1 MRPYDLVLQSFF
13 FFFLKSGP
21 FPASF
26 LFIFVFSI
34 QLIINKCSIKF
45 CRWLE
50 SNRGPLVSK
59 ASALPTEPQPLPKVL
74 QSLPNHFRL
83 FSIFTNQ
90 WQIIVSNKS
99 WKKHRCCARDLNPG
113 PQEAKD
119 GSIHCAMAASTPC
132 NTINLEQCSKSKH
145 RHALNMDTV
154 SSWLN
159 QWTSS

>member
-13 FFFLKSGP
+13 FFFKKWAIPG
-21 FPASF
+21 
-26 LFIFVFSI
+26 LFFIYFRLFNTVD
-34 QLIINKCSIKF
+34 NKQMLNKI